1 MAIPLR
7 DVQAGDF
14 RNKDTSRVSSNDFDL
29 VASTN
34 FSLVG
39 DGEVKTGPPAR
50 KKLPHHVVGL
60 KSHPEFV
67 AGKPRMGD
75 AHLRGTDGELVS
87 EMDRV
92 FQQAFGGKVF

>member
-1 MAIPLR
+1 MAITFR

-14 RNKDTSRVSSNDFDL
+14 RNRDTIRVSSNDPDL

-34 FSLVG
+34 FSLLG

-50 KKLPHHVVGL
+50 KKSPHHVVGL
-60 KSHPEFV
+60 KSHPELV
-67 AGKPRMGD
+67 AGKPRLCD
-75 AHLRGTDGELVS
+75 DHLRGTDGELVS

-92 FQQAFGGKVF
+92 FQHAFRG